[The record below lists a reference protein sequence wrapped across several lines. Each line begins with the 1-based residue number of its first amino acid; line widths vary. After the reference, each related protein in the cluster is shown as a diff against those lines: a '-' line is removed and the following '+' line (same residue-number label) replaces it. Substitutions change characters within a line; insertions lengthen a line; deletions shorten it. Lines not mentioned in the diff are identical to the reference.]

1 MRRDTEE
8 RAAVVQTEIE
18 RHRQQIK
25 RYEDNQTRLVQLSYE
40 GNVADGV
47 LAREQSRLETEQN
60 RVRSLLQKAQ
70 LHACEIDEALDEALT
85 KTKTP
90 HATYLASSPLE
101 QRLLNQA
108 FFKRILVGENNEVVG
123 ATLTPVYAALAAWEE
138 NLGQPAPKTA
148 RRGARGPE
156 RENPSPLLQGQGL
169 HVEPMVETVGIEPTS
184 AVAYEW
190 LLRA

>member
-1 MRRDTEE
+1 M
-8 RAAVVQTEIE
+8 
-18 RHRQQIK
+18 
-25 RYEDNQTRLVQLSYE
+25 
-40 GNVADGV
+40 ADAV

-123 ATLTPVYAALAAWEE
+123 ATLTPVYAALAAWGGE
-138 NLGQPAPKTA
+138 PRTA
-148 RRGARGPE
+148 RPKDRAARRTGARTRKPQPPSSGPGFT
-156 RENPSPLLQGQGL
+156 RRTYGGDGGNRT
-169 HVEPMVETVGIEPTS
+169 HVRSRV
-184 AVAYEW
+184 
-190 LLRA
+190 